1 MLGLDTGIQL
11 CGWDLVGI
19 GEHGSGFSLL
29 VRIVFDL
36 RIVPL
41 RFNSD
46 RRIVAYACEV
56 KKGFTQVLYAC
67 IGLSIESIDIPIL
80 KIDEQVGCVHFTIAA
95 PQAENVFDEVDWTQS
110 PFPQGHGFER

>member
-1 MLGLDTGIQL
+1 MGHARLRAPTLLGLLG
-11 CGWDLVGI
+11 GAGHHVNADLT
-19 GEHGSGFSLL
+19 E
-29 VRIVFDL
+29 R
-36 RIVPL
+36 
-41 RFNSD
+41 
-46 RRIVAYACEV
+46 
-56 KKGFTQVLYAC
+56 KGFTQVLYAC

>member
-1 MLGLDTGIQL
+1 MWRRLDRYRRAW
-11 CGWDLVGI
+11 GWFL
-19 GEHGSGFSLL
+19 SSCARN
-29 VRIVFDL
+29 VRW

-41 RFNSD
+41 RFSSD

>member
-1 MLGLDTGIQL
+1 MFGLGIGIQV
-11 CGWDLVGI
+11 CGGDLIGI
-19 GEHGSGFSLL
+19 GEHGGGFSLP
-29 VRIVFDL
+29 VCAVFGW

-41 RFNSD
+41 RFSSD
-46 RRIVAYACEV
+46 RRIVAYASEV

-67 IGLSIESIDIPIL
+67 VGLSIESIDIPIL

-110 PFPQGHGFER
+110 LFPQGHGFER